1 MTAQMD
7 LQGRRMQSM
16 FDDQMNKLEAILA
29 KKSRHE

>member
-1 MTAQMD
+1 MD

-29 KKSRHE
+29 KKGRYV